1 MLDKDLEKRLE
12 GIDLSKEAP
21 SVEPD
26 RQYYFMKKMRG
37 ILADLEQKKGGKL
50 TASAQTFGCQMNVD
64 SGIYVE
70 VKNGAFCQ
78 QLCVD

>member
-50 TASAQTFGCQMNVD
+50 TASAQTFGCQMNAKTKM
-64 SGIYVE
+64 S
-70 VKNGAFCQ
+70 KAA
-78 QLCVD
+78 